1 MDIKQIYQDFN
12 NEFDIKCNECGNTHI
27 LKDNERGELICSQCG
42 LVLESRLMDQGPEWR
57 AFDFE
62 QKEKRV
68 RVGAPMTYTI
78 HDKGLSTMIDWRNQ
92 DYAGKNLRG
101 KNRAQIYRLRKW
113 NRRMRVSDAT
123 ERNLA
128 LAFSELDRMSSHL
141 GIPKNV
147 KEVAA
152 FIYRK
157 AVEKRLVRGRSIEEV
172 ASAALYA
179 ALRQCRTPRT
189 LDEIAEIAK
198 ANKKEIGRSYRFII
212 NKLNIQIPNVNPVN
226 YITRISQDLQLSIKV
241 QLKAIEILKKA
252 TEIGL
257 TSGRGPCGV
266 AAAAVYIASVLLNEK
281 KTQTRVAKVAR
292 VTEVTVRNRY
302 KEICS
307 ELNLDV
313 SL

>member
-1 MDIKQIYQDFN
+1 MEKKKPDPPYNNDFN
-12 NEFDIKCNECGNTHI
+12 VKCSECGNSHI
-27 LKDNERGELICSQCG
+27 LTDTERGELICSKCG
-42 LVLESRLMDQGPEWR
+42 LVLESKLMDHGPEWR
-57 AFDFE
+57 AFDFD
-62 QKEKRV
+62 QKEKRI

-128 LAFSELDRMSSHL
+128 LAFSELDRISSHL
-141 GIPKNV
+141 GLPKNV
-147 KEVAA
+147 KEEAA
-152 FIYRK
+152 FIYRR
-157 AVEKRLVRGRSIEEV
+157 AVEKHLVRGRSIEEV
-172 ASAALYA
+172 SAAALYA

-189 LDEIAEIAK
+189 LEEISEIAR

-212 NKLNIQIPNVNPVN
+212 NKLNIQIPNVDPID
-226 YITRISQDLQLSIKV
+226 YICRISQDLNLSTST

-252 TEIGL
+252 TDSGL

-266 AAAAVYIASVLLNEK
+266 AAATVYIASVLMNEK
-281 KTQTRVAKVAR
+281 KTQTKVAKVAR

-307 ELNLDV
+307 ELKLDI

>member
-1 MDIKQIYQDFN
+1 MDIKRINQLFN
-12 NEFDIKCNECGNTHI
+12 NEFDVQCSECGDSHI
-27 LKDNERGELICSQCG
+27 LKDSERGELICSKCG
-42 LVLESRLMDQGPEWR
+42 LVIVTRLVDHGPEWR
-57 AFDFE
+57 AFDSE

-92 DYAGKNLRG
+92 DYAGKNLTS

-128 LAFSELDRMSSHL
+128 LAFSELDRMVSHL

-157 AVEKRLVRGRSIEEV
+157 AVDKRLVRGRSIEEV
-172 ASAALYA
+172 TAAALYA
-179 ALRQCRTPRT
+179 ALRQCRIPRT
-189 LDEIAEIAK
+189 LDEIADIAK

-212 NKLNIQIPNVNPVN
+212 NKLNIQIPNIDPIY
-226 YITRISQDLQLSIKV
+226 YISRISQDLNLSTSV
-241 QLKAIEILKKA
+241 QLKAIEILRKA
-252 TEIGL
+252 ANFGL

-266 AAAAVYIASVLLNEK
+266 AAAVVYIASVIMDEK

>member
-1 MDIKQIYQDFN
+1 MDLQRATHSFN
-12 NEFDIKCNECGNTHI
+12 NEFDVKCSECGNSHI

-42 LVLESRLMDQGPEWR
+42 LVIESKLMDHGPEWR

-212 NKLNIQIPNVNPVN
+212 NKLNIQIPNVDPVD
-226 YITRISQDLQLSIKV
+226 YISRISQDLELSTKV

-252 TEIGL
+252 TDYGL

-266 AAAAVYIASVLLNEK
+266 AAAAVYIASVIMNEK
-281 KTQTRVAKVAR
+281 KTQTKVAKVAR

-302 KEICS
+302 KEICT